1 MIIANINT
9 KGGAGKTTT
18 AMFLAEAAH
27 RAGRAVTVW
36 DADPQGTAISWSDHA
51 AESGQAVSFTVDGVH
66 RRRIDRAHAERV
78 EGDLIIDTPPG
89 DPATISAAIAA
100 ADLVIVTTGPGGA
113 DIDRAIETMNLA
125 QGAPALFLLTQYIK
139 HETDSFETW
148 VSMKRS
154 EWPIFETTIPRRAAI
169 QRAYGHKI
177 PDDLYGHDRL
187 LTEVLEVFDHL
198 QAATNGA

>member
-18 AMFLAEAAH
+18 AMFLAEAAY
-27 RAGRAVTVW
+27 RAGRSMTVW

-51 AESGQAVSFTVDGVH
+51 AEAGEPLPFVVDGVH

-78 EGDLIIDTPPG
+78 SGDLIIDTPPG
-89 DPATISAAIAA
+89 DPSTISAAISA
-100 ADLVIVTTGPGGA
+100 ADVIIVTTGPGGA
-113 DIDRAIETMNLA
+113 DVDRAIETMNLA
-125 QGAPALFLLTQYIK
+125 QGAPALFLLTQYLK

-148 VSMKRS
+148 MSMRQS
-154 EWPIFETTIPRRAAI
+154 EWPIFDTTIPRRAAI
-169 QRAYGHKI
+169 QRAYGHRI

-187 LTEVLEVFDHL
+187 LGEIIEVVEHL
-198 QAATNGA
+198 TTTTKGV